1 MKRLFIS
8 VVAVMVAT
16 MSFAQNTLVA
26 TLSHDNEVKMF
37 YGTFALREAHDAAV
51 SGDVINLS
59 GGSFQSVNITK
70 AVTLRGAG
78 IENATPTFIIN
89 NFEITIPSTDKGRF
103 SMEGIR
109 VTNEVYIKGNLS
121 NPYFLKCHF
130 NVIEC
135 YPWEETNVT
144 NSLFCNCIIA
154 DHSTIRGNSTFQFVN
169 CFLNWFDNQAEESA
183 SASFINCIVR
193 DADCSRSSQFINCI
207 LFAENGGWYTLP
219 STSVATNCVSV
230 NYASDFFEYSPSS
243 SGCMIANFD
252 ELFTDFSGGT
262 YKEGQNYK
270 LTDDAKTKFLGTD
283 GKEVGLYGGILP
295 YDPTPSYPQITKMNA
310 SNKTTADGKLSVEI
324 EVNAAQ

>member
-26 TLSHDNEVKMF
+26 TLSHGNEVKMF
-37 YGTFALREAHDAAV
+37 YGSYALREAHDAAV
-51 SGDVINLS
+51 SGDMINLS

-78 IENATPTFIIN
+78 IENATPTYIIN
-89 NFEITIPSTDKGRF
+89 DFEITIPSTEKGRF

-109 VTNEVYIKGNLS
+109 VTNVVNIKGNLS
-121 NPYFLKCHF
+121 NPYFLKCHIY
-130 NVIEC
+130 VIEC
-135 YPWEETNVT
+135 YQWEETNVT
-144 NSLFCNCIIA
+144 NGMFCNCIITG
-154 DHSTIRGNSTFQFVN
+154 HCRIRGNSTFQFVN
-169 CFLNWFDNQAEESA
+169 CFLQWFDNPAENSA

-193 DADCSRSSQFINCI
+193 DADYSKSSQFVNCI
-207 LFAENGGWYTLP
+207 LFAENAGSGRLP

-230 NYASDFFEYSPSS
+230 NFEVDFFENSPSS

-252 ELFTDFSGGT
+252 ELFTDFSGGS

-270 LTDDAKTKFLGTD
+270 LTADAKTKFLGTD

-295 YDPTPSYPQITKMNA
+295 YDPTPSYPQITKMNV

-324 EVNAAQ
+324 EVKAAQ